1 MNEARVSY
9 TSICINCYYATKK
22 IKRAT
27 TNALSITL
35 EVNFDKYC
43 KKCIKIND
51 NVEDIKILLDN
62 IDNMHIKKHLNH
74 LVNLIKKQYTLL

>member
-22 IKRAT
+22 SKRAT
-27 TNALSITL
+27 TNALNLVL

-43 KKCIKIND
+43 KKCLKIQD
-51 NVEDIKILLDN
+51 NIENIKILLDN
-62 IDNMHIKKHLNH
+62 IDNMKVRKHLNH